1 MMYLS
6 HHGGMCC
13 GIKHIHH
20 LPTRPDKKVWA
31 YEGEERCPDYV
42 CADRSGSY
50 NFGADSNLLWQG
62 RPAEEASERFIAYIE
77 YLEKIRPYGL
87 VEVSLNLGASGG
99 VQAKGQ
105 ALSEAE
111 SGDTDGLDVYD
122 GSYDVYSPGASGDFD
137 GCFTQEAWIP
147 FLEELGFR
155 EVSSFHNINSGNRV
169 AVYHLTMDTEYYS
182 NKGK

>member
-1 MMYLS
+1 MYLS

-20 LPTRPDKKVWA
+20 LPTRPDKMAWA
-31 YEGEERCPDYV
+31 YDGEEECPEYV
-42 CADRSGSY
+42 QADRSGSY
-50 NFGADSNLLWQG
+50 DFRANSNLLWQG
-62 RPAEEASERFIAYIE
+62 RPDEKASERFIAYIE

-99 VQAKGQ
+99 VQAKGR
-105 ALSEAE
+105 ALCDAEA
-111 SGDTDGLDVYD
+111 GDSSGLDVD
-122 GSYDVYSPGASGDFD
+122 DSYDVYSPDDSGDGD
-137 GCFTQEAWIP
+137 GSWTQEAWIP

-155 EVSSFHNINSGNRV
+155 EVSSFHNINRGNRV

-182 NKGK
+182 SKGK

>member
-1 MMYLS
+1 MYLS

-20 LPTRPDKKVWA
+20 LPIRPDKMAWG
-31 YEGEERCPDYV
+31 YDGEEGCPEYV
-42 CADRSGSY
+42 AADRSGSY
-50 NFGADSNLLWQG
+50 NFRADSNLLWQG
-62 RPAEEASERFIAYIE
+62 RPAEKASKRFIAYIE

-87 VEVSLNLGASGG
+87 VEVSLNLGASGS
-99 VQAKGQ
+99 VQAKSR
-105 ALSEAE
+105 ALREAE
-111 SGDTDGLDVYD
+111 EDDSSGLDVD
-122 GSYDVYSPGASGDFD
+122 DSYDVFSPEESGERG
-137 GCFTQEAWIP
+137 GCWTQEAWIP
-147 FLEELGFR
+147 FLGELGFR

>member
-1 MMYLS
+1 
-6 HHGGMCC
+6 MCC

-20 LPTRPDKKVWA
+20 LPTRPDKIVLA
-31 YEGEERCPDYV
+31 YDGEEECPEYV

-50 NFGADSNLLWQG
+50 NFRADSNLLWQG

-99 VQAKGQ
+99 VQAKGSALVQ
-105 ALSEAE
+105 AEE
-111 SGDTDGLDVYD
+111 GNIDGIDVYNHEYN
-122 GSYDVYSPGASGDFD
+122 GDVYSPDESGDD
-137 GCFTQEAWIP
+137 WCWTQEAWIP

-155 EVSSFHNINSGNRV
+155 QVSSFHNINSGNRV